1 MQLTK
6 VVCLSLCIALTGCG
20 AILNGSSKTI
30 NIQCSPGGTSI
41 FANPEIG
48 DYTCPT
54 TLKLQRKHS
63 YVLTFSKEGYNSKK
77 VEIKK
82 GAQVGII
89 ILDVLFTPLLVG
101 VIIDAVTGSWNNLK
115 PDQVSVSLEKIETGV
130 VGPDKIEIT
139 MQSSEEDS
147 NTFQIESSEPVKVH
161 IEKLK

>member
-6 VVCLSLCIALTGCG
+6 VVCLALCVALTGCG
-20 AILNGSSKTI
+20 AILNGSSKMI
-30 NIQCSPGGTSI
+30 DIQCSPSGTSI
-41 FANPEIG
+41 SANPEIG

-77 VEIKK
+77 VEIRK
-82 GAQVGII
+82 GVQAGII
-89 ILDVLFTPLLVG
+89 ILDVLLTGLIG
-101 VIIDAVTGSWNNLK
+101 VIIDATTGSWNNLK

-139 MQSSEEDS
+139 MQSSEDDS
-147 NTFQIESSEPVKVH
+147 NTFQIESSEPIKVS
-161 IEKLK
+161 IEKID